1 MPPKHSGS
9 GSGSGTGSPNGTCAG
24 DTVIMTFQAAAGF
37 PVTFFAPSD
46 GTGFGCPTG
55 GPAVLVIACLTS
67 KGFRIVAST
76 QDGTNITYTLV
87 RC

>member
-24 DTVIMTFQAAAGF
+24 DTVIMQFQATAGF
-37 PVTFFAPSD
+37 PVTLFDPSD

-55 GPAVLVIACLTS
+55 GNAALVIACLSS
-67 KGFRIVAST
+67 KGFRVVAFT
-76 QDGTNITYTLV
+76 QQGNSITYTLV